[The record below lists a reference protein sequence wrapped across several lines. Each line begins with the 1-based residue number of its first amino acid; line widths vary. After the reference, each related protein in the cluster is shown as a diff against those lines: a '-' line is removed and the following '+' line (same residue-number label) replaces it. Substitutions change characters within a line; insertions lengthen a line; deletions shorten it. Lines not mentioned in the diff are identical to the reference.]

1 MPDRNR
7 SLQAFVRLLS
17 RHWKWMVAGSLFG
30 LIATTATV
38 GLLALSG
45 WFLSAAA
52 FAGLSITAAQTFNY
66 FFPSIGV
73 RIFAISRTLARYAE
87 RVVSHD
93 ATFRI
98 LESLRIWFYERI
110 EPLAPARLM
119 RYRSGDILNRVL
131 SDIDALDN
139 LYLRVLSPTLVA
151 GLMVAGLTVFLSL
164 FDPLIALT
172 TLGWLVVAGFGIPAA
187 AGIAGAAAGRRLS
200 HLMTQL
206 RIQIV
211 EGIQGL
217 PELLVFNRCRDYLGR
232 MDRNNRN
239 LLDVQRHMS
248 HLRGVSFAGV
258 TLTSGLAVLW
268 ALYHGAA
275 LVSSGVLHGASLAM
289 IALTVLAAFDALMPL
304 PSAYQYLGHTR
315 EAARELLEVVGCAP
329 PVAFSENSLAV
340 LHRFDVSFDR
350 VSFRYTDNAANA
362 VHDIRFHLP
371 AGQRFAV
378 LGPTGAGK
386 STLAHLMVR
395 FWDVQSGSV
404 RIGGEDIRNLSES
417 FLRQSVSL
425 VSQQAHMFNA
435 SVRDNLLIARP
446 GATEPELWQA
456 LAAVWLA
463 DFVKSLPQGIDTWI
477 GESGRLVSGGQAR
490 RLALARAILRDAPI
504 WVLDEPT
511 EGLDRATE
519 RRIMETLF
527 EVTNGRTVLFIT
539 HRLVGLDRLERILLM
554 EDGRIVEQ
562 GTHAELLQDRT
573 RYAILQAG
581 IKA

>member
-7 SLQAFVRLLS
+7 SLHAFVHLLI
-17 RHWKWMVAGSLFG
+17 RHWKWMIAGTLFG

-52 FAGLSITAAQTFNY
+52 FAGMSTAAAQTFNY

-73 RIFAISRTLARYAE
+73 RIFAISRTLARYVE

-131 SDIDALDN
+131 ADIDALDN
-139 LYLRVLSPTLVA
+139 LYVRVLSPSLVV
-151 GLMVAGLTVFLSL
+151 GFLVAGLTVFLSL
-164 FDPLIALT
+164 FDQLIALM
-172 TLGWLVVAGFGIPAA
+172 TLGWLVVAGFGLSAM

-217 PELLVFNRCRDYLGR
+217 PELLIFNRRRDYLGQMER
-232 MDRNNRN
+232 DHRH
-239 LLDVQRHMS
+239 LLDEQRRMGHI
-248 HLRGVSFAGV
+248 RGVSSAGI
-258 TLTSGLAVLW
+258 TLISGLAVLS
-268 ALYHGAA
+268 AMYHGAA
-275 LVSSGVLHGASLAM
+275 LVSSGVLHGANLAM

-304 PSAYQYLGHTR
+304 PSAYQYLGRTR
-315 EAARELLEVVGCAP
+315 EAARELLEVVGAEP
-329 PVAFSENSLAV
+329 PVTFPENSLVV
-340 LHRFDVSFDR
+340 LRHFGVSFDR
-350 VSFRYTDNAANA
+350 VSFRYTENAADA
-362 VHDIRFHLP
+362 VHGIHFHLP
-371 AGQRFAV
+371 GGQRFAV

-386 STLAHLMVR
+386 STLAHLLVR
-395 FWDVQSGSV
+395 FWDAQSGSV
-404 RIGGEDIRNLSES
+404 RIDGKDIRGLSES
-417 FLRQSVSL
+417 DLRQSVSL

-456 LAAVWLA
+456 LETVRLA
-463 DFVKSLPQGIDTWI
+463 DFVTSLPRGIDTWI

-490 RLALARAILRDAPI
+490 CLALARAILRDAPI

-511 EGLDRATE
+511 EGLDRAAE
-519 RRIMETLF
+519 RHIMKALF
-527 EVTNGRTVLFIT
+527 DVTGGRTVLFIT
-539 HRLVGLDRLERILLM
+539 HRLVGLDRFERILLM

-562 GTHAELLQDRT
+562 GSHAELLRDRT

-581 IKA
+581 IKT

>member
-131 SDIDALDN
+131 ADIDALDN

-217 PELLVFNRCRDYLGR
+217 PELLVFNHCRDYLGR

-239 LLDVQRHMS
+239 LLDVQRLMS
-248 HLRGVSFAGV
+248 HLRGVSFAAV

-268 ALYHGAA
+268 ALYQGAA

-304 PSAYQYLGHTR
+304 PSAYQYLGRTR
-315 EAARELLEVVGCAP
+315 EAARELLEVVGCEL
-329 PVAFSENSLAV
+329 PVAFPENSLAV

-350 VSFRYTDNAANA
+350 VSFRYTDNAADA

-371 AGQRFAV
+371 SGQRFAV

-417 FLRQSVSL
+417 VLRQSVSL

-527 EVTNGRTVLFIT
+527 EVTSGRTVLFIT

>member
-1 MPDRNR
+1 MTDRNR
-7 SLQAFVRLLS
+7 SLKAFVHLLN

-52 FAGLSITAAQTFNY
+52 FAGLSTAAAQTFNY

-131 SDIDALDN
+131 ADIDALDN
-139 LYLRVLSPTLVA
+139 LYVRVLSPSLVA
-151 GLMVAGLTVFLSL
+151 GLLVAGLTVFLSL

-172 TLGWLVVAGFGIPAA
+172 ALGWLVVAGVGLPAA

-200 HLMTQL
+200 HLMTQM

-217 PELLVFNRCRDYLGR
+217 PELLIFNRRRDYLGQ
-232 MDRNNRN
+232 MDRDNRN
-239 LLDVQRHMS
+239 LLDVQRRMS
-248 HLRGVSFAGV
+248 HIRGVSFAGI
-258 TLTSGLAVLW
+258 TLISGLAVVS
-268 ALYHGAA
+268 ALYQGAA
-275 LVSSGVLHGASLAM
+275 LVSGGVLHGASLAM

-304 PSAYQYLGHTR
+304 PSAYQYLGRTR
-315 EAARELLEVVGCAP
+315 EAARELLEVVGSEP
-329 PVAFSENSLAV
+329 PVTFPENSLAA
-340 LHRFDVSFDR
+340 LHHFDVSFDR
-350 VSFRYTDNAANA
+350 VSFRYTEKAADV
-362 VHDIRFHLP
+362 VHDIHFHLP
-371 AGQRFAV
+371 AGRRFAV

-395 FWDVQSGSV
+395 FWDAQSGSV
-404 RIGGEDIRNLSES
+404 RIGGKDIRGLNERD
-417 FLRQSVSL
+417 LRQSVSL

-456 LAAVWLA
+456 LAAVRLA
-463 DFVKSLPQGIDTWI
+463 DFVASLPQGIDTWI

-527 EVTNGRTVLFIT
+527 EITSGKTVLLIT
-539 HRLVGLDRLERILLM
+539 HRLVGLDRLERILVM

-562 GTHAELLQDRT
+562 GTHAELLEGRT

>member
-1 MPDRNR
+1 
-7 SLQAFVRLLS
+7 
-17 RHWKWMVAGSLFG
+17 MVAGSLFG

-52 FAGLSITAAQTFNY
+52 FAGLSTTAAQTFNY

-131 SDIDALDN
+131 ADIDALDN
-139 LYLRVLSPTLVA
+139 LYVRVLSPSLVA
-151 GLMVAGLTVFLSL
+151 GVLVAGLTVFLSL

-172 TLGWLVVAGFGIPAA
+172 ALGWLVVAGIGLPAA

-200 HLMTQL
+200 HLMTQM

-217 PELLVFNRCRDYLGR
+217 PELLIFNRRWDYLGQ
-232 MDRNNRN
+232 MDRDNRN
-239 LLDVQRHMS
+239 LLDVQRRMS
-248 HLRGVSFAGV
+248 HIRGVSLAGI
-258 TLTSGLAVLW
+258 TLISGLAVVS
-268 ALYHGAA
+268 AIYQGAA

-304 PSAYQYLGHTR
+304 PSAYQYLGRTR
-315 EAARELLEVVGCAP
+315 EAARELLEVVGSEP
-329 PVAFSENSLAV
+329 PVTFPENSLAA
-340 LHRFDVSFDR
+340 LHHFDVSFDR
-350 VSFRYTDNAANA
+350 VSFRYTENAADA
-362 VHDIRFHLP
+362 VHDIHFHLP

-395 FWDVQSGSV
+395 FWDAQSGSV
-404 RIGGEDIRNLSES
+404 RIGGKDIRGLNERD
-417 FLRQSVSL
+417 LRQSVSL

-456 LAAVWLA
+456 LAAVRLA

-519 RRIMETLF
+519 RHIMETLF
-527 EVTNGRTVLFIT
+527 EITSGKTVLLIT
-539 HRLVGLDRLERILLM
+539 HRLVGLDRLERILVM

-581 IKA
+581 IKT

>member
-1 MPDRNR
+1 MPGRNR
-7 SLQAFVRLLS
+7 SYQTFVHLLS

-52 FAGLSITAAQTFNY
+52 FAGLSTTAAQTFNY

-131 SDIDALDN
+131 ADIDALDN
-139 LYLRVLSPTLVA
+139 LYVRVLSPSLVA
-151 GLMVAGLTVFLSL
+151 GILVAGLTVFLSL

-172 TLGWLVVAGFGIPAA
+172 TLGWLVVAGFGLSAA

-211 EGIQGL
+211 EGLQGL
-217 PELLVFNRCRDYLGR
+217 PELLVFNRRRDFLGQ
-232 MDRNNRN
+232 MDRDNHN
-239 LLDVQRHMS
+239 LLDVQRRMS
-248 HLRGVSFAGV
+248 HIRGVSFAGI
-258 TLTSGLAVLW
+258 TLTSGLAVLS
-268 ALYHGAA
+268 ALYQGAA
-275 LVSSGVLHGASLAM
+275 LVSSGVLHGAHLAM

-304 PSAYQYLGHTR
+304 PSAYQYLGRTR
-315 EAARELLEVVGCAP
+315 EAARELLEVVDCEP
-329 PVAFSENSLAV
+329 PVTFPENSLVV
-340 LHRFDVSFDR
+340 LRGFDVRFDR
-350 VSFRYTDNAANA
+350 VSFRYTDNAADA

-371 AGQRFAV
+371 AGQRCAV

-395 FWDVQSGSV
+395 FWDAQSGSV
-404 RIGGEDIRNLSES
+404 RIGGKDIRGLSES
-417 FLRQSVSL
+417 DLRLSVSL

-456 LAAVWLA
+456 LAAVRLA
-463 DFVKSLPQGIDTWI
+463 DFVKSLPQSIDTWI

-511 EGLDRATE
+511 EGLDRAAE
-519 RRIMETLF
+519 RHIMETLF
-527 EVTNGRTVLFIT
+527 DVTSGRTVLFIT

-554 EDGRIVEQ
+554 ENGRIVEQ
-562 GTHAELLQDRT
+562 GTPAELMQGRT
-573 RYAILQAG
+573 RYAVLQAG

>member
-1 MPDRNR
+1 MPDRKR
-7 SLQAFVRLLS
+7 SLQAFVRLLG

-30 LIATTATV
+30 LIAATATV

-73 RIFAISRTLARYAE
+73 RTFAISRTLARYAE

-131 SDIDALDN
+131 ADIDALDN

-151 GLMVAGLTVFLSL
+151 GLLVAGLTVFLSL

-172 TLGWLVVAGFGIPAA
+172 TLGWLIVAGFGIPAA

-200 HLMTQL
+200 HLMTRL

-217 PELLVFNRCRDYLGR
+217 PELLVFNRRRDYLGQ

-239 LLDVQRHMS
+239 LLNVQRRMS
-248 HLRGVSFAGV
+248 HIRGVSFAGI
-258 TLTSGLAVLW
+258 TLTAGLAVLS

-275 LVSSGVLHGASLAM
+275 LVGSGVLHGASLAM
-289 IALTVLAAFDALMPL
+289 IALAVLAAFDALMPL
-304 PSAYQYLGHTR
+304 PSAYRDLGRTR
-315 EAARELLEVVGCAP
+315 EAARELLEVVGCEP
-329 PVAFSENSLAV
+329 PVTFPETSLAA
-340 LHRFDVSFDR
+340 LHRFDVSFNR
-350 VSFRYTDNAANA
+350 VSFRYIDNAADA
-362 VHDIRFHLP
+362 VHDIRFQLP

-404 RIGGEDIRNLSES
+404 RIGGEDIRGLSES
-417 FLRQSVSL
+417 VLRQSVSL

-446 GATEPELWQA
+446 GATEPELWRA
-456 LAAVWLA
+456 LAAVRLA

-490 RLALARAILRDAPI
+490 RLALARALLHDAPI

-527 EVTNGRTVLFIT
+527 EVTSGRTVLFIT
-539 HRLVGLDRLERILLM
+539 HRLVGLDRLERLLFM

-562 GTHAELLQDRT
+562 GTHAELLKGRT
-573 RYAILQAG
+573 RYAVLQAG

>member
-1 MPDRNR
+1 MPGRNR
-7 SLQAFVRLLS
+7 SYQTFVHLLS

-52 FAGLSITAAQTFNY
+52 FAGLSTTAAQTFNY

-131 SDIDALDN
+131 ADIDALDN

-151 GLMVAGLTVFLSL
+151 GLLVAGLTVFLSL

-172 TLGWLVVAGFGIPAA
+172 TLGWLVVAGFGLSAA

-211 EGIQGL
+211 EGLQGL
-217 PELLVFNRCRDYLGR
+217 PELLVFNRRRDFLGQ
-232 MDRNNRN
+232 MDRDNHN
-239 LLDVQRHMS
+239 LLDVQRRMS
-248 HLRGVSFAGV
+248 HIRGVSFAGI
-258 TLTSGLAVLW
+258 TLTSGLAVLS
-268 ALYHGAA
+268 ALYQGAA
-275 LVSSGVLHGASLAM
+275 LVSSGVLHGAHLAM

-304 PSAYQYLGHTR
+304 PSAYQYLGRTR
-315 EAARELLEVVGCAP
+315 EAARELLEVVDCEP
-329 PVAFSENSLAV
+329 PVTFPENSLVV
-340 LHRFDVSFDR
+340 LRGFDVRFDR
-350 VSFRYTDNAANA
+350 VSFRYTDNAAEA

-371 AGQRFAV
+371 AGQRCAV

-395 FWDVQSGSV
+395 FWDAQSGSV
-404 RIGGEDIRNLSES
+404 RIGGKDIRGLSES
-417 FLRQSVSL
+417 DLRQSVSL

-456 LAAVWLA
+456 LAAVRLA
-463 DFVKSLPQGIDTWI
+463 DFVKSLPQSIDTWI

-511 EGLDRATE
+511 EGLDRAAE
-519 RRIMETLF
+519 RHIMETLF
-527 EVTNGRTVLFIT
+527 DVTSGRTVLFIT

-554 EDGRIVEQ
+554 ENGRIVEQ
-562 GTHAELLQDRT
+562 GTPAELMQGRT
-573 RYAILQAG
+573 RYAVLQAG